1 MTERVAGIDDDGG
14 GRCSERASTI
24 GCSNGRAAARNEC
37 ISNTAKRLF
46 LLFYFSYLN
55 RTLFTIKQV
64 KFSRTYI
71 GDRSNEVTKRGTSKG
86 YLERVMIDELVHIE
100 RSVEIENVRVINF
113 PVDWRI

>member
-1 MTERVAGIDDDGG
+1 MGIGVL
-14 GRCSERASTI
+14 SY
-24 GCSNGRAAARNEC
+24 
-37 ISNTAKRLF
+37 ISNSAKRLF